1 MYIPNKIILGIEKY
15 SIELVLPILPIL
27 PPSLTLLSAPSHHSC
42 GAGDATSPPLLVVL
56 VSVTSP
62 TGVVDG
68 AATIELGIGSCL
80 TDAVEGEEQGTV
92 DDTGGIVGEM
102 GEAGLVEDTTLLFG
116 ERRTDRL
123 P

>member
-27 PPSLTLLSAPSHHSC
+27 PPSLPLLFSRSHHSC

-62 TGVVDG
+62 TGIVDG
-68 AATIELGIGSCL
+68 AATIGLCIGSCL
-80 TDAVEGEEQGTV
+80 TDAVEGEDQGTV

-116 ERRTDRL
+116 
-123 P
+123 